1 MEHKN
6 KDIKVFKNFLIE
18 SEFKNIVQLV
28 VSESFSWFYQKE
40 QNPNCK
46 DGFFFS
52 HKLYENDIMNSSY
65 FDRIINPFKK
75 KINYTSL
82 IRAQINLLTRSDKPR
97 RSIMHRDNNND
108 TITTGLFYLN
118 NNNGYTEFESGEKI
132 KSISN
137 MYVEFPVKLKHR
149 AVSQTDVDCRT
160 VLNLNYL
167 K

>member
-1 MEHKN
+1 
-6 KDIKVFKNFLIE
+6 
-18 SEFKNIVQLV
+18 
-28 VSESFSWFYQKE
+28 
-40 QNPNCK
+40 
-46 DGFFFS
+46 
-52 HKLYENDIMNSSY
+52 
-65 FDRIINPFKK
+65 
-75 KINYTSL
+75 
-82 IRAQINLLTRSDKPR
+82 
-97 RSIMHRDNNND
+97 MHRDNNNN
-108 TITTGLFYLN
+108 TVTTGLFYLN

>member
-1 MEHKN
+1 VEHKN
-6 KDIKVFKNFLIE
+6 KDIKVTKDFL
-18 SEFKNIVQLV
+18 SKHEFDNIFGLI
-28 VSESFSWFYQKE
+28 SGSDFSWFYQQE
-40 QNPNCK
+40 QNPNSK

-52 HKLYENDIMNSSY
+52 HKIYDNDHSNSNHFNRIMNPLKM
-65 FDRIINPFKK
+65 RIQ
-75 KINYTSL
+75 YTSL

-97 RSIMHRDNNND
+97 RSIMHRDFNND

-118 NNNGYTEFESGEKI
+118 DNNGYTEFESGEKI

-149 AVSQTDVDCRT
+149 AVSQTDIDCRA